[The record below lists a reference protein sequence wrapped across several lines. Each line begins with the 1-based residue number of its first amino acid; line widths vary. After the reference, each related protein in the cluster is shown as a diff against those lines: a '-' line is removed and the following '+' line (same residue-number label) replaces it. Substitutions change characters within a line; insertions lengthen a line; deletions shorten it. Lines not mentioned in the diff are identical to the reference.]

1 MGIDRREFIRIAGL
15 STLLGLG
22 GKGAFELLAPGR
34 VEAEISPGPGF
45 DEGQTLGHG
54 DQPEET
60 G

>member
-34 VEAEISPGPGF
+34 VEAQMLQEPNA
-45 DEGQTLGHG
+45 LLAKRHR
-54 DQPEET
+54 ET
-60 G
+60 KDGI